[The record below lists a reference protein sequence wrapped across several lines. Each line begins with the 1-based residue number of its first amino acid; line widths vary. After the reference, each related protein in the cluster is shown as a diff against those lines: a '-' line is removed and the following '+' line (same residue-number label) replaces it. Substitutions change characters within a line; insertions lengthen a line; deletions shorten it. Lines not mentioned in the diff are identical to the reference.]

1 MAALL
6 EHRVSKNRAT
16 IIDVAA
22 LAGVSW
28 KTVSRVVNGE
38 DCVRPETSARIRDAI
53 AQLGYQPNAAAR
65 SLAGTRSFLIG
76 AITANPSPHYMVALH
91 RGAAEACR
99 TRGYHLALEE
109 VHIGDPALSADFER
123 NLMSAQFDG
132 VFISPPATDSR
143 IILDLLDKHGVRY
156 IRLDPAT
163 ELDRSDRIVADDE
176 SGVAALVRHLWDLG
190 HRKFGLVN
198 GPEAH
203 RAAPV
208 RREAYLAEIARLGGD
223 PSDVGQA
230 QGTFLFKSG
239 FTGGKELL
247 SAQNRP
253 TAIFATNDEMA
264 GGVVAAAGEL
274 GLRVPYDVA
283 VAGFDDSDVAG
294 YVWPP
299 LTTIRQPIVDYSRIA
314 VEMLIAPKPEGG
326 HRVIRLP
333 VELVIRKSTMFQ

>member
-1 MAALL
+1 MG
-6 EHRVSKNRAT
+6 RWVSKDRAT
-16 IIDVAA
+16 IVDVAA
-22 LAGVSW
+22 VAGVSW

-38 DCVRPETSARIRDAI
+38 ENVRPATAARIRDAI

-76 AITANPSPHYMVALH
+76 AITANPSPHYMIALH
-91 RGAAEACR
+91 RGASEACR
-99 TRGYHLALEE
+99 SRGYHLALEE
-109 VHIGDPALSADFER
+109 VRLGDPALAADFER
-123 NLMSAQFDG
+123 NLMSARFDG

-143 IILDLLDKHGVRY
+143 IILDLLDKHGIRY

-163 ELDRSDRIVADDE
+163 EVDRSDRIVADDE
-176 SGVAALVRHLWDLG
+176 SGVAALVRHFWDLG

-208 RREAYLAEIARLGGD
+208 RRNAYLAEIARLGGD
-223 PSDVGQA
+223 PDAVA
-230 QGTFLFKSG
+230 QVTGTFLFESG
-239 FTGGKELL
+239 IAGGATLL
-247 SAQNRP
+247 SRPDRP
-253 TAIFATNDEMA
+253 TAIFAANDEMA

-274 GLRVPYDVA
+274 GLRVPQDVA

-299 LTTIRQPIVDYSRIA
+299 LTTIRQPILDYSRLA
-314 VEMLIAPKPEGG
+314 VEMLIAPRPEGAP
-326 HRVIRLP
+326 RVIRLP
-333 VELVIRKSTMFQ
+333 VELVIRKSTMAQ

>member
-1 MAALL
+1 
-6 EHRVSKNRAT
+6 VSKDRAT
-16 IIDVAA
+16 IIDVAEV
-22 LAGVSW
+22 AGVSW

-38 DCVRPETSARIRDAI
+38 SSVRPATAARIRDAI
-53 AQLGYQPNAAAR
+53 SQLGYQPNAAAR

-76 AITANPSPHYMVALH
+76 AITANPSPHYMIALH

-99 TRGYHLALEE
+99 ARGYHLALEE
-109 VHIGDPALSADFER
+109 VHIDDPAFAAEFER
-123 NLMSAQFDG
+123 NLLSARFDG
-132 VFISPPATDSR
+132 VFISPPATDSQV
-143 IILDLLDKHGVRY
+143 ILDLLDKHSVRY
-156 IRLDPAT
+156 VRLDPAT

-176 SGVAALVRHLWDLG
+176 SGVAALVQHLWDLG

-208 RREAYLAEIARLGGD
+208 RREAYFGAIARLGGN
-223 PSDVGQA
+223 PGDVAQA
-230 QGTFLFKSG
+230 RGTFLFESG
-239 FTGGKELL
+239 IEAGKILL
-247 SAQNRP
+247 SAANRP

-274 GLRVPYDVA
+274 GLRVPHDVA

-314 VEMLIAPKPEGG
+314 VELLIAPRPEGEPV
-326 HRVIRLP
+326 VIRLP
-333 VELVIRKSTMFQ
+333 VELVIRKSTLPE

>member
-1 MAALL
+1 MG
-6 EHRVSKNRAT
+6 RWVSKDRAT
-16 IIDVAA
+16 IVDVAEV
-22 LAGVSW
+22 AGVSW

-38 DCVRPETSARIRDAI
+38 ANVRPTTAARIRDAI
-53 AQLGYQPNAAAR
+53 TQLGYQPNAAAR

-76 AITANPSPHYMVALH
+76 AITANPSPHYMIALH

-99 TRGYHLALEE
+99 ARGYHLALEE
-109 VHIGDPALSADFER
+109 VHINDPAFAAEFER
-123 NLMSAQFDG
+123 NLLSARFDG

-143 IILDLLDKHGVRY
+143 IILDLLDKHGIRY
-156 IRLDPAT
+156 VRLDPAT

-176 SGVAALVRHLWDLG
+176 SGVAALVQHFWDLG

-208 RREAYLAEIARLGGD
+208 RREAYLGAIARLGGD
-223 PSDVGQA
+223 PGEVAQA
-230 QGTFLFKSG
+230 RGTFLFESG
-239 FTGGKELL
+239 IEAGKVLL
-247 SAQNRP
+247 CAPDRP

-274 GLRVPYDVA
+274 GLRVPHDVA

-314 VEMLIAPKPEGG
+314 VELLIAPRPEGEPV
-326 HRVIRLP
+326 VIRLP
-333 VELVIRKSTMFQ
+333 VELIIRKSTSPE